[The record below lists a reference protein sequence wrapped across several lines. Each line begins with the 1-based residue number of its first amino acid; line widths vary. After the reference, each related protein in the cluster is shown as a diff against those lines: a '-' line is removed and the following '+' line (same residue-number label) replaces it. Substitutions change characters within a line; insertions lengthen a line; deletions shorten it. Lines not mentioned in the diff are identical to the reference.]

1 MADPETIGGKIKR
14 CRKEAKL
21 TQERLAELVNI
32 SPTYLSEIE
41 TNRKQPGRRVLCAIA
56 EALDVSVDYLL
67 YYHDQHDGN
76 IKMNEWKILLEDCS
90 TYEKNVLFELAGSTK
105 GILRKNSNLFHEK

>member
-1 MADPETIGGKIKR
+1 MADTETIGGKIKR

-56 EALDVSVDYLL
+56 DALDVSVDYLL
-67 YYHDQHDGN
+67 YYQCPFRAGRQH
-76 IKMNEWKILLEDCS
+76 KRYSAQEQ
-90 TYEKNVLFELAGSTK
+90 
-105 GILRKNSNLFHEK
+105 